1 MNMKSTCA
9 ALALTVGLGAA
20 ANAAIITPI
29 TATSTGTSVQN
40 GDAGTALVNL
50 VNGSGLSG
58 TPIDD
63 QGNAGG
69 ITHGTELSQ
78 LWVTSANGPDFF
90 EPAPGTVQ
98 IDFDLGGS
106 YDLTDSYIWGYGY
119 FGTSN
124 SASAITVSYSTD
136 GTNFSNA
143 EDITLPSSTVTD
155 AQSNT
160 LNALAGS
167 THVRLLLTDNLGAGD
182 RVGLGEVR
190 FGGTVS
196 AVPEPSS
203 AALLGLG
210 GVALILRRRK

>member
-9 ALALTVGLGAA
+9 ALALTVGLGVA
-20 ANAAIITPI
+20 ANAAIIVPI
-29 TATSTGTSVQN
+29 TATSTGTSTQN

-69 ITHGTELSQ
+69 ITHGTDLSQ
-78 LWVTSANGPDFF
+78 LWVTANNGSDFF

-136 GTNFSNA
+136 GTTFSNA
-143 EDITLPSSTVTD
+143 EDITLPSGTVTE
-155 AQSNT
+155 AQSST
-160 LNALAGS
+160 LNALAGA
-167 THVRLLLTDNLGAGD
+167 THVRFLLTDNLGSGD

-190 FGGTVS
+190 FGGTA

-210 GVALILRRRK
+210 GIALILRRRK